1 MVTIFFVVVK
11 RSLIIYFP
19 KIAFYFLPEAELA
32 KDLTYQLTFVS
43 SSVIADHLKSFYSL
57 TRASK

>member
-1 MVTIFFVVVK
+1 MVTIFVVVVK

-32 KDLTYQLTFVS
+32 R
-43 SSVIADHLKSFYSL
+43 LKTSR
-57 TRASK
+57 TT

>member
-1 MVTIFFVVVK
+1 MVTIFVVVVK

-32 KDLTYQLTFVS
+32 R
-43 SSVIADHLKSFYSL
+43 LKTSR
-57 TRASK
+57 TN